1 MIKEKFKLAIVL
13 IAVIA
18 ICAVSCN
25 DDEETYSPRPRGFP
39 RINFPE
45 KAYEV
50 YSGDCPYTFEIP
62 KYSRMVRDRHNGA
75 EPCWLNLEFPQFNA
89 TIHLSYK
96 TVNNNIGQY
105 LEDSHDFAN
114 KHQIKAT
121 GLEEIPIYRDSA
133 KVYGLIFDI
142 NGNTASNLQFYMTD
156 STEHFIRG
164 ALYFNCVPNIDS
176 LKIVID
182 FIKKDVLHLI
192 STTQWKNN
200 NLPKKTHS

>member
-1 MIKEKFKLAIVL
+1 MKITTFNITTALFAMTAL
-13 IAVIA
+13 FML
-18 ICAVSCN
+18 SCDN
-25 DDEETYSPRPRGFP
+25 DDEIYSPRPRGFP
-39 RINFPE
+39 RISFPE
-45 KAYEV
+45 KKYQLYE
-50 YSGDCPYTFEIP
+50 GECPYTFEIP
-62 KYSRMVRDRHNGA
+62 NYTKMVRDKHIGA
-75 EPCWLNLEFPQFNA
+75 EPCWLNLEYPQFKA

-96 TVNNNIGQY
+96 TVNKNLGQY

-121 GLEEIPIYRDSA
+121 GLEEIPIVRDSA

-156 STEHFIRG
+156 STQHFLRG

-192 STTQWKNN
+192 STTKWKNDYN
-200 NLPKKTHS
+200 KSK

>member
-1 MIKEKFKLAIVL
+1 MKNTTIKITTLLLAITALIVL
-13 IAVIA
+13 
-18 ICAVSCN
+18 SCDH
-25 DDEETYSPRPRGFP
+25 DDEIYSPRPRGFP
-39 RINFPE
+39 RIHFPE
-45 KAYEV
+45 KKYQLFE
-50 YSGDCPYTFEIP
+50 GECPYTFEIP
-62 KYSRMVRDRHNGA
+62 NYTKMVRDKHNGA
-75 EPCWLNLEFPQFNA
+75 EPCWLNLEFPQFKA

-96 TVNNNIGQY
+96 TVNKNLSQY

-121 GLEEIPIYRDSA
+121 GLEEIPIIRDSS

-156 STEHFIRG
+156 STKHFLRG

-192 STTQWKNN
+192 RTTQWKKED
-200 NLPKKTHS
+200 KKLE